1 MNIDKTIY
9 NVNNIIQL
17 IDLNKDIVNFNL
29 TFKTECE
36 NPEQV
41 YQLVVVDQLTLDNGE
56 PLAFKT
62 TQGSLSGNI
71 VSDKDIYKNY
81 LLVLKS
87 ENECK
92 IKVEINCKP
101 IIKEQ
106 PKEEIISS
114 NFNSNSN
121 SNSNFNSNSMF
132 NPNFIFKIFYKYKIR
147 IFIIVVV
154 LVCIS
159 LLYKKYGI
167 KIQSPITEDPLDN
180 SLDNDDRYSISSR
193 SPSVSSRSSK
203 RSTNYSN
210 ISDMAKEY

>member
-1 MNIDKTIY
+1 MNIDKNTY
-9 NVNNIIQL
+9 NVNNMIQL

-29 TFKTECE
+29 NFKTECE

-41 YQLVVVDQLTLDNGE
+41 YQLVVVDQITLDNGE
-56 PLAFKT
+56 PLSFKT
-62 TQGSLSGNI
+62 AKGSLSGNI
-71 VSDKDIYKNY
+71 VSDKDMYKNY

-92 IKVEINCKP
+92 IKVEIDCKP

-106 PKEEIISS
+106 PKEELITPNFNS

-121 SNSNFNSNSMF
+121 SNSNFNFNSNFFS
-132 NPNFIFKIFYKYKIR
+132 KIFYKYKIR
-147 IFIIVVV
+147 IIVIVIV
-154 LVCIS
+154 IVCIS

-167 KIQSPITEDPLDN
+167 KQSHITEDPLSN
-180 SLDNDDRYSISSR
+180 ELDNDDRYSMSSR

-203 RSTNYSN
+203 RSNYSTFSE
-210 ISDMAKEY
+210 IAGQF